1 MLTELEKRKMV
12 NLIVQGEG
20 KNTKK
25 ILYMPEVKQG
35 FIDILGDDKG
45 NELHLCMIDLIKELD
60 KLDWLSDLKD
70 RAMQM
75 KSGALFG
82 GSCSVEWE

>member
-35 FIDILGDDKG
+35 FMDILGDEKG
-45 NELHLCMIDLIKELD
+45 EKLQKVLLDLIKEAD
-60 KLDWLSDLKD
+60 RLDWVMDPVSRGDD
-70 RAMQM
+70 M
-75 KSGALFG
+75 KRGTFFG
-82 GSCSVEWE
+82 GACSVEWE